1 MTDSWWHKLMLH
13 WRYPMFEHECKL
25 CGDTFYTSEPSA
37 RFCTGCATVYRL
49 VMAVRNAIFDI
60 CHPGWSKAVA

>member
-1 MTDSWWHKLMLH
+1 
-13 WRYPMFEHECKL
+13 MFEHECKL